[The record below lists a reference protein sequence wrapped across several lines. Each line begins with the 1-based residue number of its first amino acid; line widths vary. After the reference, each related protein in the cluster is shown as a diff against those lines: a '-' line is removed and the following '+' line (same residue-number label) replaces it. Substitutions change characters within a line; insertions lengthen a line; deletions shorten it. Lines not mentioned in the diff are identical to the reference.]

1 MDEDNKLS
9 TPLLADEHEEEPSAV
24 APEIATADGLTVD
37 TEGDPS
43 SSSPSNFYD
52 AQSHVWPS
60 NLANQ
65 PRRNSYMDDLI
76 LQRQQAMKNL
86 FSELSLG
93 IDDTAVSSTLFA
105 TARHES
111 LDEEGGGSPT
121 AISTTARKSLQEND
135 SEFVVKLQHFL
146 AKLPVAGAAALR
158 NNIPSMEIRLVDL
171 SYKVPT
177 SNEEWGKNK
186 IRTLYNT
193 SPLYAIK
200 KLYQGIRS
208 KIVIGEGSEVQ
219 ANMLQTNVLT
229 KVNLVLKPSKM
240 YLVLGPPLSG
250 KTSLLK
256 AIAGLL
262 PQVRGCAGA
271 HCHKL
276 YIYSPPSLLI
286 SLFQFF
292 HFQICR
298 VTSHVNLTI
307 HHPPHPKSISRVK
320 SSITI

>member
-9 TPLLADEHEEEPSAV
+9 TPLLADEHEEEPSSV
-24 APEIATADGLTVD
+24 APETATADGLTVD

-105 TARHES
+105 TAHES
-111 LDEEGGGSPT
+111 LVEEGGGSLT
-121 AISTTARKSLQEND
+121 AISTTARKSSQEND

-208 KIVIGEGSEVQ
+208 KIVIGEGGEVQ
-219 ANMLQTNVLT
+219 TNMLQTNVLT

-262 PQVRGCAGA
+262 PQVRGCEERTAINFI
-271 HCHKL
+271 
-276 YIYSPPSLLI
+276 YIPHPFYSSLSSNL
-286 SLFQFF
+286 F
-292 HFQICR
+292 HFQ
-298 VTSHVNLTI
+298 
-307 HHPPHPKSISRVK
+307 K
-320 SSITI
+320 

>member
-9 TPLLADEHEEEPSAV
+9 TPLLADEHEEEPSSV
-24 APEIATADGLTVD
+24 APETATADGLTVD

-105 TARHES
+105 TAHES
-111 LDEEGGGSPT
+111 LVEEGGGSPT
-121 AISTTARKSLQEND
+121 AISTTARKSSQEND

-146 AKLPVAGAAALR
+146 AKLPAGAAATLR

-208 KIVIGEGSEVQ
+208 KIVIGEGGEVQ

-262 PQVRGCAGA
+262 PQVRGCEERTAINFI
-271 HCHKL
+271 
-276 YIYSPPSLLI
+276 YIPHPFYSSLSSNL
-286 SLFQFF
+286 F
-292 HFQICR
+292 HFQ
-298 VTSHVNLTI
+298 
-307 HHPPHPKSISRVK
+307 K
-320 SSITI
+320 